1 MSSRIQQ
8 FTNSGG
14 FTFSF
19 RLVSPLLMAKIREA
33 NPPPEPPT
41 QKVQNA
47 DGTFREEPNPDAP
60 EYQGMLRRHNN
71 KLSKIIQIRTIRLSV
86 VPWQW
91 TDEQRARIDEIR
103 EVMSGDIGEDETDIV
118 VFIIYEVLA
127 EVDDFQRFLQAAT
140 KGGPTDPK
148 YLGGIDSMVSTSTTG
163 QPENIEAVPENPA

>member
-8 FTNSGG
+8 FKTLGG
-14 FTFSF
+14 FTFAF

-47 DGTFREEPNPDAP
+47 DGTYRDEPNPDVP
-60 EYQGMLRRHNN
+60 EYQGMLRKHNER
-71 KLSKIIQIRTIRLSV
+71 LSKIIQIRTIRLSV

-91 TDEQRARIDEIR
+91 TDEQKARVEEIR
-103 EVMSGDIGEDETDIV
+103 EVMAGDIGEDENDLV
-118 VFIIYEVLA
+118 VYITYEALA
-127 EVDDFQRFLQAAT
+127 EVSDYQRFLSSAT

-148 YLGGIDSMVSTSTTG
+148 LLIGIDSIQSTSMAG
-163 QPENIEAVPENPA
+163 QSETIEEGPENPA